1 MFATTRGVKPSPGR
15 PQTRLAK
22 VNFRQSPFVS
32 IESSTPFMLLSFA
45 RRAAICFCLGLFL
58 GLPALVSAQTNYYR
72 NHGTE
77 YAVVGS
83 LPGDQVF
90 PDAALTTTGG
100 FVVWQDNATDGSG
113 SGVSA
118 RRLDGTLSGV
128 LSTFRVN
135 QQGLGE
141 QEHPRVTLLKDGGAA
156 FVWQGGSGGRQHIY
170 ARFLTATNTFLTTN
184 DVLVDTFTNNFQI
197 NPAVTTLASGNV
209 VVVWS
214 SFNQAGS
221 SSLQDVYGQML
232 SPAGQKV
239 GGEFLVNQFTNFNQR
254 TPVIAALASGGFVVV
269 WVSEQQ
275 RQAAP
280 NLGTNTVDI
289 SASAIVTPSVDIYAR
304 LYNAAGAAAG
314 GEFIVNS
321 GSSVSANPSVAAA
334 ADGTFLVAWGQKDT
348 VMTTN
353 SWDIF
358 ARSFT
363 SAGAGGTSVRA
374 NSTVYGD
381 QYAPQVTSLGVD
393 YMVVWTSLGQDGS
406 REGVYGRF
414 MRTGG
419 ALIGGELRVNS
430 TTASQQ
436 MHPLV
441 ASDGV
446 QQFLVVWTSFTG
458 SPYDFDL
465 FAQRYANV
473 SALLPAMSAPFV
485 YAPFVISNSVYQPQL
500 QVSWPPLLGI
510 SISNY
515 EVYVNGGSSPM
526 GVVAG
531 NQWTMK
537 AANGLTASSTNSFQV
552 AYVTTDGRRAP
563 VSPSASGTTWSG
575 YNWGGVPL
583 EWMTQYFGTD
593 LSQLPSANA
602 DSDHDG
608 KSNLEEFLSGTNP
621 NAAGSV
627 LSVKLA
633 TTPQGMFLNW
643 NTQPGATYQVQVKTN
658 FNGAWSNLGGPRF
671 AAGTGDSV
679 YVGGGQAG
687 YYQVVLLR

>member
-1 MFATTRGVKPSPGR
+1 
-15 PQTRLAK
+15 
-22 VNFRQSPFVS
+22 
-32 IESSTPFMLLSFA
+32 MLLSFA

-58 GLPALVSAQTNYYR
+58 GIPALVSAQTNYYQV
-72 NHGTE
+72 NGTE

-90 PDAALTTTGG
+90 PDAALTTSGG
-100 FVVWQDNATDGSG
+100 FVVWQDNATDGSS

-118 RRLDGTLSGV
+118 RRLDSTLSGV

-135 QQGLGE
+135 QLGLGD

-156 FVWQGGSGGRQHIY
+156 FVWQGGQPGRQHIY

-184 DVLVDTFTNNFQI
+184 DVLVNTFTNNFQV
-197 NPAVTTLASGNV
+197 NPAVATLANSNV

-221 SSLQDVYGQML
+221 SSLHDVYGQIL
-232 SPAGQKV
+232 SPVGQKV
-239 GGEFLVNQFTNFNQR
+239 GGEFLINQFTNFNQR
-254 TPVIAALASGGFVVV
+254 TPAIAALASGGFVVV

-275 RQAAP
+275 RQVAP
-280 NLGTNTVDI
+280 NLGTNSVDATS
-289 SASAIVTPSVDIYAR
+289 SAKLTPSVDIYAR
-304 LYNAAGAAAG
+304 LYSSAGTAAGN
-314 GEFIVNS
+314 EFIVNTANN
-321 GSSVSANPSVAAA
+321 VSANPSVASS
-334 ADGTFLVAWGQKDT
+334 ADGTFMVVWGQKDAFLPGNSPG
-348 VMTTN
+348 N
-353 SWDIF
+353 SWDVF
-358 ARSFT
+358 ARSFSGT
-363 SAGAGGTSVRA
+363 GVGGASVRVNTYVA
-374 NSTVYGD
+374 GD
-381 QYAPQVTSLGVD
+381 QYSPRVTSVGVD
-393 YMVVWTSLGQDGS
+393 FMVVWTSLGQDGS
-406 REGVYGRF
+406 REGVFGQF

-419 ALIGGELRVNS
+419 ALIGGEFRVNT

-436 MHPLV
+436 MHPVV
-441 ASDGV
+441 ASDGA

-458 SPYDFDL
+458 RPYSFDL

-485 YAPFVISNSVYQPQL
+485 YAPFVISNGVYQPQL

-510 SISNY
+510 SISNF

-526 GVVAG
+526 GVVSG

-575 YNWGGVPL
+575 FNWGGVPL

-602 DSDHDG
+602 DTDHDG

-621 NAAGSV
+621 TDASSV

-633 TTPQGMFLNW
+633 NTPQGMFLNW
-643 NTQPGATYQVQVKTN
+643 NTQPGATYQVQLKTN

-671 AAGTGDSV
+671 AAGTTDSI
-679 YVGGGQAG
+679 YVGSGQAG